1 MNRAVF
7 LDRDGVINYDDHY
20 VYKIEDIRF
29 IEGIF
34 ELLIYLQ
41 NKGYLLIIITNQA
54 GIGRGYYT
62 EQEFKTLTNWMLGK
76 FKQQGIHLQKVY
88 YCPYHPNCGIGQYK
102 RDSFYRKP
110 NPGMI
115 LLAKREWDIDLSKSL
130 LIGDKETDIEAGI
143 NAGIP
148 LNILFRPGVMDGHT
162 KADLV
167 INDLNQIIASGIL
180 EYQK

>member
-1 MNRAVF
+1 MNKAVF
-7 LDRDGVINYDDHY
+7 LDRDGVINFDNRY
-20 VYKIEDIRF
+20 VYRREDIRF

-34 ELLIYLQ
+34 QLLKYLQ
-41 NKGYLLIIITNQA
+41 SKGYMLIIITNQA

-62 EQEFKTLTNWMLGK
+62 EDEFQNLTTWMLEQ
-76 FKQQGIHLQKVY
+76 FEQQGIHIQQVY
-88 YCPYHPNCGIGQYK
+88 YCPYHPECGKGKYK

-115 LLAKREWDIDLSKSL
+115 VLAEKEWTIDLSKSL

-148 LNILFRPGVMDGHT
+148 VNILFKKGYVDHSS
-162 KADLV
+162 KANYI
-167 INDLNQIIASGIL
+167 INELDQIITSGL
-180 EYQK
+180 LG